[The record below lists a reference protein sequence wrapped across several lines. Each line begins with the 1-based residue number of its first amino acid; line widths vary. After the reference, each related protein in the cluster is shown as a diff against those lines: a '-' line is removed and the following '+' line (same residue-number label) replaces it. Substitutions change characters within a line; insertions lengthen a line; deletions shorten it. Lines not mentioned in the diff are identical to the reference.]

1 MRGRWQRTVTHSTV
15 ALGVIAGAAAC
26 DGDDAVVGNTARA
39 STIASGPAVPATPVA
54 TDLAPSQ
61 ISAATVPEPESPPPC
76 EAGALDIAP
85 VPDLAAGSDVA
96 AVIAIVN
103 AADVECEVDVFASPL
118 ADPLMEPDV
127 WLGAG
132 AAAEVL
138 IEDVAPG
145 CEQPP
150 PIDELVLIVN
160 GATVTVPLTA
170 VSACQPMLTAIY
182 AVE

>member
-26 DGDDAVVGNTARA
+26 GDDDAVVGNTADPA
-39 STIASGPAVPATPVA
+39 TIAPGSSSPAAPA

-76 EAGALDIAP
+76 EEGALDIATAP
-85 VPDLAAGSDVA
+85 EQAGELGVA

-103 AADVECEVDVFASPL
+103 QADRECEVDVFASPL

-127 WLGAG
+127 WLGPG
-132 AAAEVL
+132 GRAEL
-138 IEDVAPG
+138 LLEDVAAG
-145 CEQPP
+145 CEQPG
-150 PIDELVLIVN
+150 PIDEVVLIVN
-160 GATVTVPLTA
+160 GETVSVPISP